1 MKEKINH
8 GDNYIQVVIDIIMT
22 ISIVIKNVFRLTVQ
36 RFLFP

>member
-1 MKEKINH
+1 MKEKINN